1 MGSRDRYGSAASLQL
16 VKPVVRPR
24 DDAGCGTSM
33 TIVTPLVI
41 IGLLLLLMGLNVAA
55 EFAAASA
62 HRTRINQMAS
72 QQDRLSQM
80 LVPILG
86 DSRKLDRYMAACQ
99 VGIAIVSLVLGVY
112 AYEAVAM
119 QLNEPLARSLQP
131 ILSPQTAARLAGAIA
146 GIGVLLFIA
155 ALQVVLG
162 EHFPK
167 SLALQHP
174 ETIARL
180 TVLPMSASLVLLA
193 VPIWV
198 FNGSANLLLR
208 LAGRGPR
215 STAGRAYSPDE
226 IEMLV
231 TESHEG
237 GLLDDNER
245 RLLRN
250 ALRLR
255 DLTARQVMIHRTRI
269 AAAPLHTSAIDLMQM
284 AIEAGY
290 SRIPLYRDSI
300 DDIVGF
306 VHVKDVF
313 RIHNEGQDDVSGI
326 IREAVYVPETL
337 SINDVWDQLDLQNSY
352 LAIVFD
358 EFGGTAGLLT
368 LEDLIEEIFG
378 ELQDEFD
385 DEAAVIARDKEGRIY
400 LRGDLL
406 VSDVNEY
413 LELDLPEETADTLS
427 GLVFSLLGRPPVQGD
442 EVSLDDVVIRVETME
457 DLGVGELSL
466 LLPASDADTHF
477 TEWDMA
483 DHE

>member
-1 MGSRDRYGSAASLQL
+1 
-16 VKPVVRPR
+16 
-24 DDAGCGTSM
+24 M

-55 EFAAASA
+55 EFAAAAA

-72 QQDRLSQM
+72 QRDRLSQM

-119 QLNEPLARSLQP
+119 QLTEPMARSLEP
-131 ILSPQTAARLAGAIA
+131 MLSPQAAARLVGAIA
-146 GIGVLLFIA
+146 GIGVLLVIA
-155 ALQVVLG
+155 ALQVVVG

-174 ETIARL
+174 ETVARL
-180 TVLPMSASLVLLA
+180 TVLPVSASLVLLA
-193 VPIWV
+193 VPIRV

-215 STAGRAYSPDE
+215 STAGRAHSPEE

-269 AAAPLHTSAIDLMQM
+269 AAAPLHTGALDLMQM

-313 RIHNEGQDDVSGI
+313 RIHNEGQDDVSGV

-442 EVSLDDVVIRVETME
+442 EVSLEDVVIRVETME